1 MPAPFTRLAV
11 RLAPSQS
18 DGDLLARF
26 AKDRDEAAFAVLVH
40 RHGPT
45 VYGVCRRI
53 LGNAADADDAFQT
66 VFLVLVNRADALA
79 GRAALG
85 DWLQGVAVRVALKAR
100 TAFARLRKHERRA
113 AQRRGES
120 ATDPLPDE
128 PSEWLDR
135 ELAELPARFREP
147 VLLCLIQERPR
158 AEVAAELGIPEGT
171 LASRLDTARKRLAG
185 RLARHRLPLAFT
197 GLLVPVPAA
206 LASAT
211 VNRATDGA
219 GAAIHQLALEVTT
232 AMITKTKWAALAAV
246 GVLTAF
252 VGGLMLAAGP
262 AERPA
267 ARRNAPV
274 PEKPVPKWK
283 QEFDKIYTLKADE
296 VVKVIPR
303 EQQPES
309 RHDFTRTHVA
319 EHFKVE
325 AEVLER
331 EAKRRDGEISYIV
344 VVDAK
349 GKRLWTLE
357 VGGLTRRN
365 LMPMGSTEYLGVSI
379 LGFPSYLGRF
389 HPFEVDID
397 TNVYDV
403 QLMNNPDF
411 VVRVDAP
418 RDKLIPA
425 LDKALREQLKVE
437 FKLELKEVERE
448 VWVGSG
454 KVAFAPRKWRKAG
467 QVDVYSDEANVNKE
481 TFSHAHNLTPGFETR
496 TVAEFMGD
504 LRDMTQTWVVWTDG
518 APPKEPKV
526 EWTRHFRKQ
535 STVEEMKADQDPE
548 KVLKNVAEQTGLTF
562 KKEKRKVP
570 VLFVRPLK

>member
-11 RLAPSQS
+11 RLAPSQP

-26 AKDRDEAAFAVLVH
+26 AQDRDEAAFAVLVH

-113 AQRRGES
+113 AERRGES

-135 ELAELPARFREP
+135 ELADLPARFREP

-171 LASRLDTARKRLAG
+171 LASRLDG
-185 RLARHRLPLAFT
+185 RLARHRLPLAFA

-211 VNRATDGA
+211 VSRATDGA

-232 AMITKTKWAALAAV
+232 AMISKTKWAALVAA

-252 VGGLMLAAGP
+252 VGGLMLSAAAGP

-274 PEKPVPKWK
+274 PEKAVP
-283 QEFDKIYTLKADE
+283 
-296 VVKVIPR
+296 
-303 EQQPES
+303 
-309 RHDFTRTHVA
+309 
-319 EHFKVE
+319 
-325 AEVLER
+325 
-331 EAKRRDGEISYIV
+331 
-344 VVDAK
+344 
-349 GKRLWTLE
+349 
-357 VGGLTRRN
+357 
-365 LMPMGSTEYLGVSI
+365 
-379 LGFPSYLGRF
+379 
-389 HPFEVDID
+389 
-397 TNVYDV
+397 
-403 QLMNNPDF
+403 
-411 VVRVDAP
+411 
-418 RDKLIPA
+418 
-425 LDKALREQLKVE
+425 
-437 FKLELKEVERE
+437 
-448 VWVGSG
+448 
-454 KVAFAPRKWRKAG
+454 
-467 QVDVYSDEANVNKE
+467 
-481 TFSHAHNLTPGFETR
+481 
-496 TVAEFMGD
+496 
-504 LRDMTQTWVVWTDG
+504 
-518 APPKEPKV
+518 
-526 EWTRHFRKQ
+526 
-535 STVEEMKADQDPE
+535 
-548 KVLKNVAEQTGLTF
+548 
-562 KKEKRKVP
+562 
-570 VLFVRPLK
+570 